1 MLSILMPLRKAAISI
16 CLFIFSVSA
25 FCAQVDI
32 NTASAQEIASA
43 LKGIGI
49 KKAQAIVEYREQHGD
64 FASADDLLEVKGV
77 GEKTLEK
84 NRDDIQL

>member
-1 MLSILMPLRKAAISI
+1 MLSILMPLRKATLSI